1 MKKQPKNKPRLYLF
15 LLSLL
20 MLILVSG
27 ETIAQTYRVQPG
39 DSLFLIARNFGTSI
53 NALKS
58 ANGLSTNLIYP
69 GQTLTIP
76 GGSASSYTVQPGD
89 SLFLIAKR
97 YNLSLD
103 ELRQANN
110 IWHDTIWPGQT
121 IYIPRAASP
130 GGGNT
135 YYTVCPNDT
144 LYLLARRYGTT
155 VQGIKNLNN
164 LRSDTIYPGQQLRIP
179 SGGTN
184 PGGNT
189 GSGNFSAA
197 DLELLARLVRAE
209 AEGEPYE
216 GQVAVAAA
224 VLNRVRDPR
233 YPSTI
238 AGVIYQVV
246 DGRFYQ
252 FCPVAD
258 GRINLPS
265 TASSRR
271 AVQDALNG
279 WDPSGGAIGF
289 YNPSTSANSWVR
301 RQQTTAVIGN
311 HIFFK

>member
-224 VLNRVRDPR
+224 VLNRSGSR

-271 AVQDALNG
+271 AVQTPERLG
-279 WDPSGGAIGF
+279 SFRWRHWF
-289 YNPSTSANSWVR
+289 L
-301 RQQTTAVIGN
+301 
-311 HIFFK
+311 